1 MLKNSIQA
9 PFEVYAASLLI
20 PLQPLIIQ
28 VGVKSEKK
36 GHNFKPA
43 LLSPPKGP
51 PRVLFCWHHC
61 RDLAS
66 QSLPCSTIPLSL
78 LPALMM
84 SHTIWFSAVSSRK
97 RDLAGG
103 EEKERKGG
111 GLKRGAGRT
120 QKTKGSLFL
129 LCVLWVE
136 GREREERGG
145 SRGWEGKGALC
156 EANEERPGSRDHAPD
171 SHVLHRRRLE
181 WPTHKHIFAEIHT
194 LKQSHITTL

>member
-1 MLKNSIQA
+1 MKV
-9 PFEVYAASLLI
+9 PFELYAASLLI

-28 VGVKSEKK
+28 VKVKSEKK
-36 GHNFKPA
+36 GQNLQPA
-43 LLSPPKGP
+43 LLSPPNGP

-84 SHTIWFSAVSSRK
+84 SHTIWFSAASSRK
-97 RDLAGG
+97 RDLASG
-103 EEKERKGG
+103 EERERKGG
-111 GLKRGAGRT
+111 GLKWGAGRT
-120 QKTKGSLFL
+120 QKTKGSLFP
-129 LCVLWVE
+129 LCALWVE
-136 GREREERGG
+136 GRGREERGG
-145 SRGWEGKGALC
+145 SRGWEGNACTVWGKWA
-156 EANEERPGSRDHAPD
+156 GSRDCTPD